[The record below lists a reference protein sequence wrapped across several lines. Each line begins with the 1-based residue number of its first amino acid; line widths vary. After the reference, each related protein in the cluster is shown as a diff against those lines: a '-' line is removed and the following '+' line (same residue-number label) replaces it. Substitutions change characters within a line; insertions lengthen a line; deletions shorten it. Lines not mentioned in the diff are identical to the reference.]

1 MNTLS
6 KFIAAVSISVF
17 SMAAFAEAPA
27 DAPKK
32 GDGPGHHKM
41 HDCSKIEDAAKKTQ
55 CETRQAAMKA
65 AMEKC
70 KGLEKEAHHQC
81 MKDAL
86 PKKDK

>member
-1 MNTLS
+1 MKTIS
-6 KFIAAVSISVF
+6 KLFAAVSIGLFSV
-17 SMAAFAEAPA
+17 AAFAEAPA

-41 HDCSKIEDAAKKTQ
+41 HDCSKLEDAAKKSM
-55 CETRQAAMKA
+55 CESHQAAKKA

-70 KGLEKEAHHQC
+70 KGLEKEAHHKC
-81 MKDAL
+81 MQDAM